1 LKIAIF
7 EPNFGLE
14 QAYAPT
20 YLVLLRRQVQG
31 LFDAGH
37 EIEIIT
43 ESTLDSEG
51 EKLNSRN
58 IHYHHISGGF
68 SRLRGVFS
76 PASNRDDFLRGTPA
90 RRITYSDLFSPSLIP
105 IAIRTL
111 RQISPDVL
119 YGAGSE
125 SLCGILAIL
134 AKMAG
139 VPSVFYVPAYRNI
152 PWWRTEKDIFEG
164 YDISPGSRTTTFL
177 QDFPRYLARSVL
189 TDLARRNHGKMVAA
203 SISGKLELE
212 KLGYDDVE
220 VLYPIVDLPNGEIT
234 STPENV
240 VCYLGHLYQ
249 GRGVLDLVKAL
260 ESLKGQYPRILLRL
274 GVTNIDRTTLEL
286 FEDLIEK
293 YELKR
298 HIMDVGVVKDVYT
311 ELFWNSTV
319 VVLPY
324 RDQPSVKL
332 LEAMAS
338 GRPVVTTG
346 ISWIKEIMTNGI
358 TGLLV
363 APGDSKGIAAAL
375 HKILSNPSSSA
386 EMGRRAVERVSAL
399 CDRRRNTKK
408 LIGILES
415 VAR

>member
-1 LKIAIF
+1 
-7 EPNFGLE
+7 
-14 QAYAPT
+14 
-20 YLVLLRRQVQG
+20 
-31 LFDAGH
+31 
-37 EIEIIT
+37 
-43 ESTLDSEG
+43 
-51 EKLNSRN
+51 
-58 IHYHHISGGF
+58 
-68 SRLRGVFS
+68 
-76 PASNRDDFLRGTPA
+76 
-90 RRITYSDLFSPSLIP
+90 
-105 IAIRTL
+105 
-111 RQISPDVL
+111 VL

-125 SLCGILAIL
+125 SFCGILTIL

-139 VPSVFYVPAYRNI
+139 IPSVFYVPAYRNI
-152 PWWRTEKDIFEG
+152 PWWRTEKDVFEG
-164 YDISPGSRTTTFL
+164 YDISPGSIATTFL
-177 QDFPRYLARSVL
+177 QDFPRYLAQSVL
-189 TDLARRNHGKMVAA
+189 TDLARRNHGKMIAA
-203 SISGKLELE
+203 SIFGKLELE
-212 KLGYDDVE
+212 KLGYSNVE
-220 VLYPIVDLPNGEIT
+220 VLYPIVDLPYGEIT

-260 ESLKGQYPRILLRL
+260 ASLKGQYPRILLRL

-286 FEDLIEK
+286 FDDLIDK
-293 YELKR
+293 YGLNQ
-298 HIMDVGVVKDVYT
+298 HILDVGVVRDVYND
-311 ELFWNSTV
+311 LFWNSTV

-346 ISWIKEIMTNGI
+346 ISWIKEIMTDGM

-375 HKILSNPSSSA
+375 HNILSNPSSSA
-386 EMGRRAVERVSAL
+386 EMGRRAVERISAL
-399 CDRRRNTKK
+399 CDRRQNTKK